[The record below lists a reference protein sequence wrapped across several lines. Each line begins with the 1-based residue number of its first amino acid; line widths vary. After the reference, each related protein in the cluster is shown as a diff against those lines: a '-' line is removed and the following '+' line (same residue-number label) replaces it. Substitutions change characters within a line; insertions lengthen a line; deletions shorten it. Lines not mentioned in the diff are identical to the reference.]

1 MRIACDGDSLA
12 AMGDVRLSEA
22 ENGVVVAT
30 ISNPPHAL
38 MDDPIVAALD
48 RLASRAESDPE
59 LTGIVLTGDHP
70 ERFVAHYDVG
80 ELLAAARASP
90 SVGASVARASLG
102 AVGAVRRIPGV
113 GAALDR
119 TPAAGLAA
127 AERFGEMLL
136 RFNTAGAVVVAALNG
151 SAMGGGCELALAC
164 DLRLMADG
172 PFGIGQPEILLG
184 FPPGGGG
191 TQRLTRLLGTGAA
204 LRLCLDGGPLDP
216 PTALE
221 LGLIDEVVAPEK
233 LLDRALELAG
243 RLAARPKA
251 AIAGVKRAI
260 YLGGAMP
267 LGPGLRF
274 ERAEFMAAIGT
285 EAAERAMAA
294 YVDELEREGELPG
307 YDPEAM
313 RRAREQGRFG

>member
-1 MRIACDGDSLA
+1 
-12 AMGDVRLSEA
+12 MGDVRVSEL
-22 ENGVVVAT
+22 EEGVVVAT

-48 RLASRAESDPE
+48 ALAQRAESDPE

-70 ERFVAHYDVG
+70 GRFVAHYDVG

-90 SVGASVARASLG
+90 SVGSSVARASLG
-102 AVGAVRRIPGV
+102 AVGALRRLPG
-113 GAALDR
+113 GREALDR
-119 TPAAGLAA
+119 TPAAGLSA
-127 AERFGEMLL
+127 AERFGEVLL
-136 RFNTAGAVVVAALNG
+136 RFNGAGAVVVAALNG

-191 TQRLTRLLGTGAA
+191 TQRLTRLLGTGPA
-204 LRLCLDGGPLDP
+204 LRICLDGGPLDSAA
-216 PTALE
+216 ALE
-221 LGLIDEVVAPEK
+221 LGVIDELVAPEQ
-233 LLDRALELAG
+233 LLDRALELAR
-243 RLAARPKA
+243 RLARRPKA
-251 AIAGVKRAI
+251 AIAGVKRSI

-267 LGPGLRF
+267 LASGLRF

-285 EAAERAMAA
+285 ETSERAMAA
-294 YVDELEREGELPG
+294 YVEGLERDGELPG
-307 YDPEAM
+307 YDAEAM
-313 RRAREQGRFG
+313 RRAREAGRFG